1 MKILVAEDDAS
12 SRILLEKF
20 LASYGEC
27 HIALNG
33 KEAVDTARRARQD
46 RKSFD
51 LICMDL
57 GMPEMSGLEAIR
69 EIRRQEATSGS
80 YKTAKIVVTT
90 SHSDLEDITAALQG
104 GCNAYLVKPI
114 ETAKLLETIKK
125 LGLIEDFIE
134 HV

>member
-1 MKILVAEDDAS
+1 MVAEDDAS

-20 LASYGEC
+20 LSGYGEC
-27 HIALNG
+27 QVALNG

-57 GMPEMSGLEAIR
+57 EMPEMNGLTAIR
-69 EIRRQEATSGS
+69 EIRRQEATSVS
-80 YKTAKIVVTT
+80 FKTAKIVVTT
-90 SHSDLEDITAALQG
+90 SHTDMDYISAALEG

-114 ETAKLLETIKK
+114 DTAKLLETMKK
-125 LGLIEDFIE
+125 LGLIEDF
-134 HV
+134 VGQP